1 MNGVLY
7 RKEHSGEFLAENME
21 GCEVSEEIET
31 HHIDIKVNMYLNRSY
46 SVDDHYL
53 VEGRF
58 LDSKD
63 TIIIMDG
70 EDTNIEPPVITNIDE
85 HVVKS
90 KNGEQQIM
98 KHKFPEEETTQ
109 FQVPYSF
116 NEYFIFTDDDKPSQE
131 HFKVGPEPL
140 SETRIRDQFG

>member
-1 MNGVLY
+1 MVQSEMNGVLY
-7 RKEHSGEFLAENME
+7 RKEHSGEFMAENME
-21 GCEVSEEIET
+21 RCEVSEGIET
-31 HHIDIKVNMYLNRSY
+31 HHIDLSCTSY
-46 SVDDHYL
+46 ISQ
-53 VEGRF
+53 
-58 LDSKD
+58 
-63 TIIIMDG
+63 DG
-70 EDTNIEPPVITNIDE
+70 EDTNIEPLVITNIDE

-98 KHKFPEEETTQ
+98 KQKLPEEETTQ